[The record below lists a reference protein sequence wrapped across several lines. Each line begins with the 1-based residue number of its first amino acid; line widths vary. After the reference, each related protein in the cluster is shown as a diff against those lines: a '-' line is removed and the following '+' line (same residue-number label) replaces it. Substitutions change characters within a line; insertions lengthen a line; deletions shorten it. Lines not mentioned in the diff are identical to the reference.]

1 METMTT
7 AWVGYISLL
16 IFVLGYSLVVVEEK
30 IHMRKSKPVILA
42 GCLMWLFIGLYE
54 SQHGHGN
61 NEAHDY
67 VKHLIAEI
75 GELFFFL
82 LSAMTYIN
90 TLAER
95 NVFSSLRSWLLRKGL
110 GFRSLFWSTGLITFF
125 LSPLAD
131 NLTSALL
138 MSTVALAVSGGNSK
152 FIVLSFIN
160 IVVAANAGGAWSPF
174 GDITTLMVWTSGK
187 VETLQFAYLMIPSL
201 VNWLVPAACMY
212 FFVPNEIPESPSD
225 AIHLKP
231 GAKVIIVMGICT
243 VATAVSFHQFFHLP
257 PFLGMMLGLSALM
270 LFGYYLKCWGDRPK
284 PEKGHLGVIENPEFE
299 GHRRFD
305 IFNKIASVEFDTLLF
320 FFGVLTA
327 VGALQYLGYLALV
340 SKNMY
345 AIIGPTW
352 SNIIVG
358 ILSAIVDNIP
368 IMFAV
373 LKMNPEMGVDQWLL
387 VTLTAGVGGSLLS
400 VGSAAGVAVM
410 GVDRKNYTF
419 FSHMKWSWAIG
430 LGYAAS
436 ILSWYWVTGS
446 LR

>member
-7 AWVGYISLL
+7 AWVGYLSLI

-30 IHMRKSKPVILA
+30 IHMRKSKPVIFA
-42 GCLMWLFIGLYE
+42 GCLMWLFIGIYE
-54 SQHGHGN
+54 AQHGHGN
-61 NEAHDY
+61 GEAHDY

-82 LSAMTYIN
+82 LAAMTYID

-95 NVFSSLRSWLLRKGL
+95 NVFNALRSWLLRKGL
-110 GFRSLFWSTGLITFF
+110 GFRSLFWATGTITFF

-152 FIVLSFIN
+152 FIVLAFTN

-187 VETLQFAYLMIPSL
+187 VETLQFSYLMLPSL
-201 VNWLVPAACMY
+201 VNWLVPAICMY
-212 FFVPNEIPESPSD
+212 FFVPNKIPESPSD
-225 AIHLKP
+225 EIHLKP
-231 GAKVIIVMGICT
+231 GAKIIIGMGVCT
-243 VATAVSFHQFFHLP
+243 IATAVSFHQFFHLP
-257 PFLGMMLGLSALM
+257 PFLGMMLGLAVLM
-270 LFGYYLKCWGDRPK
+270 LFGYYLKRWGHNHLKELGASESRDEKRPD
-284 PEKGHLGVIENPEFE
+284 
-299 GHRRFD
+299 FD
-305 IFNKIASVEFDTLLF
+305 IFDKIASVEFDTLLF

-327 VGALQYLGYLALV
+327 VGALQYIGYLALA
-340 SKNMY
+340 SENLY
-345 AIIGPTW
+345 DTLGPTW

-368 IMFAV
+368 VMFAV
-373 LKMNPEMGVDQWLL
+373 LRMDPAMGVDQWLL

-419 FSHMKWSWAIG
+419 FSHMKWSWAIA

-436 ILSWYWVTGS
+436 ILCWYWVTES

>member
-7 AWVGYISLL
+7 TWVGYLSLI

-30 IHMRKSKPVILA
+30 IHMRKSKPVIFA
-42 GCLMWLFIGLYE
+42 GCLMWFFIGIYE
-54 SQHGHGN
+54 FQHGHGDGQ
-61 NEAHDY
+61 AHDY

-82 LSAMTYIN
+82 LAAMTYID

-95 NVFSSLRSWLLRKGL
+95 NVFDALRSWLLRKGL
-110 GFRSLFWSTGLITFF
+110 GFRSLFWATGLITFF

-152 FIVLSFIN
+152 FIVLAFVN

-187 VETLQFAYLMIPSL
+187 VDTLQFAYLMIPSL
-201 VNWLVPAACMY
+201 VNWLVPAFCMC
-212 FFVPNEIPESPSD
+212 FFVPNEIPEKPLEE
-225 AIHLKP
+225 IHLKP
-231 GAKVIIVMGICT
+231 GAKIIIVMGICT

-270 LFGYYLKCWGDRPK
+270 LFGFYLKRWGHQPSIY
-284 PEKGHLGVIENPEFE
+284 ELANPETSSE
-299 GHRRFD
+299 NNKRFD
-305 IFNKIASVEFDTLLF
+305 IFNKIAAVEFDTLLF

-327 VGALQYLGYLALV
+327 VGALQYIGYLALV

-345 AIIGPTW
+345 ETIGPTW

-358 ILSAIVDNIP
+358 VLSAIVDNIP

-373 LKMNPEMGVDQWLL
+373 LKMNPAMGVDQWLL
-387 VTLTAGVGGSLLS
+387 ITLTAGVGGSLLS

-419 FSHMKWSWAIG
+419 LSHMKWSWAIG

-436 ILSWYWVTGS
+436 IFAWYWVTGS

>member
-7 AWVGYISLL
+7 SWVGYLSLF
-16 IFVLGYSLVVVEEK
+16 IFVLGYALVVAEEK
-30 IHMRKSKPVILA
+30 IHMRKSKPVIMA

-54 SQHGHGN
+54 SQNGHGN
-61 NEAHDY
+61 GEAHDY
-67 VKHLIAEI
+67 VKHLIGEI

-110 GFRSLFWSTGLITFF
+110 GFRSLFWTTGLITFF

-187 VETLQFAYLMIPSL
+187 VATLQFAYLMIPSL
-201 VNWLVPAACMY
+201 VNWLVPALCMF
-212 FFVPNEIPESPSD
+212 FFVPNEIPESSSD

-257 PFLGMMLGLSALM
+257 PYLGMMLGLSALM
-270 LFGYYLKCWGDRPK
+270 LFGYYLKRWGDVGTPGNRQLD
-284 PEKGHLGVIENPEFE
+284 GHP
-299 GHRRFD
+299 HFD
-305 IFNKIASVEFDTLLF
+305 IFNKIATVEFDTLLF

-345 AIIGPTW
+345 ETIGPTW

-373 LKMNPEMGVDQWLL
+373 LKMSPEMGVDQWLL

-419 FSHMKWSWAIG
+419 LSHMKWSWAIA

-436 ILSWYWVTGS
+436 VLSWYWVTES

>member
-1 METMTT
+1 MTVMTT
-7 AWVGYISLL
+7 AWVGYVCLA
-16 IFVLGYSLVVVEEK
+16 IFVMGYALVVAEEK
-30 IHMRKSKPVILA
+30 IHMRKSKPVIFA
-42 GCLMWLFIGLYE
+42 GCLMWLMIGLYE
-54 SQHGHGN
+54 SMTGHTDSH
-61 NEAHDY
+61 AHDF
-67 VKHLIAEI
+67 VKDLIGEI

-95 NVFSSLRSWLLRKGL
+95 NVFNALRSWLLRKGL
-110 GFRSLFWSTGLITFF
+110 GFRSLFWATGTLTFF

-152 FIVLSFIN
+152 FIVLAFIN

-174 GDITTLMVWTSGK
+174 GDITTLMVWTAGK
-187 VETLQFAYLMIPSL
+187 VETLTFAYLMLPSL
-201 VNWLVPAACMY
+201 VNWIIPAVCM
-212 FFVPNEIPESPSD
+212 FFFLPKDTPEASSEEV
-225 AIHLKP
+225 HMKS
-231 GAKVIIVMGICT
+231 GAKVIIVMGVCT
-243 VATAVSFHQFFHLP
+243 IATAISFHQFFHLP

-270 LFGYYLKCWGDRPK
+270 LFGFYLKRWGDQPLNDGLVLSQRQG
-284 PEKGHLGVIENPEFE
+284 E
-299 GHRRFD
+299 RRQFD
-305 IFNKIASVEFDTLLF
+305 IFSKISTVEFDTLLF

-327 VGALQYLGYLALV
+327 VGALQYIGYLTLV
-340 SKNMY
+340 SENMY
-345 AIIGPTW
+345 ETIGPTW

-358 ILSAIVDNIP
+358 ILSAIIDNIP
-368 IMFAV
+368 VMFAV
-373 LKMNPEMGVDQWLL
+373 LKMDPSMGIDQWLL
-387 VTLTAGVGGSLLS
+387 VTLTTGVGGSLLS

-419 FSHMKWSWAIG
+419 LSHMKWSWAIA

-436 ILSWYWVTGS
+436 ILCWYWVTES